1 MVGGGDSPSDALRRM
16 LHGYQVSQALY
27 VAATLGI
34 ADLLVSGARSAEEL
48 AEQVGAHGPTLY
60 RLLRLLAS
68 LGVFA
73 EDDAGLFVLTP
84 LAQCLRS
91 GVPGSQRDWAIMVCG
106 PSFWSSWGDLL
117 TSVRTGEV
125 AFPRVHGMDRWE
137 YLAQHPTESA
147 VFDAAMTANTALE
160 SEAVVA
166 GYDFSPFSAVVDV
179 GGGAGGLLA
188 TLLAA
193 HPPMRAILFDQ
204 PHVVA
209 AATKLLRRAG
219 VADRC
224 EVVGG
229 DFFDSVPG
237 GADAYVLK
245 SVIHDWDDEQA
256 IAILRTCRSAM
267 ADRATLL
274 LVERVIRPGNAP
286 DPTKFMDLL
295 MLVMNGGRERTSGD
309 FGRLLAAAGFR
320 LGAVTPTASPLS
332 VIEAHPI

>member
-1 MVGGGDSPSDALRRM
+1 M

-34 ADLLVSGARSAEEL
+34 ADLLAGGPRSAEEL
-48 AEQVGAHGPTLY
+48 AGQVGAHGPTLH

-73 EDDAGLFVLTP
+73 EDDAGHFGLTP
-84 LAQCLRS
+84 LAECLRS
-91 GVPGSQRDWAIMVCG
+91 DAPGSQRDWAIMVCG
-106 PSFWSSWGDLL
+106 PSFWASWGDLL

-125 AFPRVHGMDRWE
+125 AFPRVHGMDRWN
-137 YLAQHPTESA
+137 YLARHPEEGA

-160 SEAVVA
+160 SEAVVG
-166 GYDFSPFSAVVDV
+166 GYDFSAFGVVADV

-193 HPPMRAILFDQ
+193 HPSMRGILFDRLQ
-204 PHVVA
+204 VVA
-209 AATKLLRRAG
+209 VAPALLARAG
-219 VADRC
+219 VAERC

-229 DFFDSVPG
+229 DFFESVPE

-245 SVIHDWDDEQA
+245 SVIHDWEDEQGV
-256 IAILRTCRSAM
+256 AILRTCRSAM

-286 DPTKFMDLL
+286 DPAKFMDLL
-295 MLVMNGGRERTSGD
+295 MLVMNGGRERTADD
-309 FGRLLAAAGFR
+309 FARLLAAAGFR
-320 LGAVTPTASPLS
+320 LANVTSTASPLS
-332 VIEAHPI
+332 IIEARPTQA